1 MYVHAPPPAQTQT
14 IVNDGRRISIQTQIS
29 AICNSSEYKR
39 LCVQAPNDDRM
50 IAWRKELTRLTTEL
64 GLLVS
69 LVSLVS
75 PNTVTPVAV
84 PAVVPEIVEVPEVPE
99 VPAEIPR
106 ELKELKEDVKPE
118 HVEPEHVEED
128 AEEDVEQ
135 EENVEEEGTADPP
148 LFDEID
154 DMDEFS

>member
-39 LCVQAPNDDRM
+39 LSIHAPNDDRM
-50 IAWRKELTRLTTEL
+50 IAWRKELTRLNTEL
-64 GLLVS
+64 AL

-75 PNTVTPVAV
+75 PNTSA
-84 PAVVPEIVEVPEVPE
+84 PAP
-99 VPAEIPR
+99 
-106 ELKELKEDVKPE
+106 
-118 HVEPEHVEED
+118 EPEPEAVLEVEE
-128 AEEDVEQ
+128 V
-135 EENVEEEGTADPP
+135 VEEVEEVVEEVEEVEEHEAGAADPP
-148 LFDEID
+148 LFDAID